1 MLMRRLREIGHEFA
15 LDDFGRGLSSLS
27 YLQSLPASYLKID
40 GALVR
45 DVVGNPR
52 SQAMIT
58 AIVQL
63 ANAMKL
69 TTIAECVESE
79 HISRAVEQLGVQFG
93 QGFHI
98 GRPKPLESVLKD
110 MMLEAAGG
118 TSTSMIM
125 RGISRRTG

>member
-1 MLMRRLREIGHEFA
+1 
-15 LDDFGRGLSSLS
+15 
-27 YLQSLPASYLKID
+27 
-40 GALVR
+40 
-45 DVVGNPR
+45 
-52 SQAMIT
+52 MIT

-63 ANAMKL
+63 AKAMKL

-79 HISRAVEQLGVQFG
+79 HIGRAVEQLGVQFG

-98 GRPKPLESVLKD
+98 GRPKPLEVVLKD

-118 TSTSMIM
+118 ASTSIIM

>member
-1 MLMRRLREIGHEFA
+1 MLMRRLREMGHEFA

-27 YLQSLPASYLKID
+27 YLQTLPASYLKID

-63 ANAMKL
+63 ASAMKL
-69 TTIAECVESE
+69 RTIAECVESE
-79 HISRAVEQLGVQFG
+79 QIGRAVAQLGVQYG

-98 GRPKPLESVLKD
+98 GRPKPLEAVLKD

-125 RGISRRTG
+125 RGISRLAG